1 MSLINVIVRCNHTQV
16 IEVNKLEMTN
26 NVSHDVKKIKV
37 FRLGG
42 DILPLFILYEKL
54 LLIYLKSYI

>member
-1 MSLINVIVRCNHTQV
+1 MRRNYTQV

-26 NVSHDVKKIKV
+26 NVSHDEV

-54 LLIYLKSYI
+54 LLIYLKSYS